1 MTKNKLKF
9 LLLPFALLI
18 TQTCHADWRDTLN
31 DAWKSTK
38 EVSDT
43 AYKSGK
49 EYTNKAFEK
58 SKDYYDKMQLDSIS
72 SGMVTPQ
79 IIEQQK
85 REHIQTIWKD
95 VLNNLDSALNL
106 NTQID
111 AAPASRFF
119 GADKA
124 SLGEDQIEVFEV
136 IEALLSSPEISRN
149 RHNIEALKEK
159 INDKKNTISHYQ
171 EKRIVADN
179 ADRVIYDKKIEKA
192 KADID
197 ELIRRVNN
205 EKDILKKRFN
215 ASGLFLNNQQVDI
228 LLSRV
233 DADDIIKMTLVYNVL
248 EDITAQL
255 MSLTKESNEN
265 INQARKY
272 YGMHVVLLKLV
283 MNMQDSYIKKLDQ
296 EYLPK
301 IELISMETRRISEES
316 TRLLSSETQANRR
329 DLLRKNLKAQQL
341 TLKVA
346 KLYAQQLNQQ
356 KAKVIKARNLIAN
369 DYQVAKNTYDTVKI
383 SADLIQLMKTNQASF
398 SALMNIQIPDIVPFE
413 NLAMQRKFEELSLM
427 IK

>member
-1 MTKNKLKF
+1 M
-9 LLLPFALLI
+9 
-18 TQTCHADWRDTLN
+18 
-31 DAWKSTK
+31 
-38 EVSDT
+38 
-43 AYKSGK
+43 
-49 EYTNKAFEK
+49 
-58 SKDYYDKMQLDSIS
+58 
-72 SGMVTPQ
+72 
-79 IIEQQK
+79 
-85 REHIQTIWKD
+85 
-95 VLNNLDSALNL
+95 
-106 NTQID
+106 
-111 AAPASRFF
+111 
-119 GADKA
+119 
-124 SLGEDQIEVFEV
+124 
-136 IEALLSSPEISRN
+136 
-149 RHNIEALKEK
+149 
-159 INDKKNTISHYQ
+159 
-171 EKRIVADN
+171 ADN
-179 ADRVIYDKKIEKA
+179 ADRTTYDKKIGKA

-197 ELIRRVNN
+197 ELTRRINN
-205 EKDILKKRFN
+205 EKDILKKRFA
-215 ASGLFLNNQQVDI
+215 ASGLFLNNQQVDV

-233 DADDIIKMTLVYNVL
+233 DADDIIKMTLIYNVL

-283 MNMQDSYIKKLDQ
+283 MNMQERYIKKLDQ

-316 TRLLSSETQANRR
+316 RRLLSSETQANRK
-329 DLLRKNLKAQQL
+329 DLLHKNLKAQQL

-356 KAKVIKARNLIAN
+356 KAKVIKAKNLIAN
-369 DYQVAKNTYDTVKI
+369 DYKVAKNTYDTVKI